1 MRLAKQT
8 HVSPLNSPIRVSYL
22 QPNCGFVTEWPKISK
37 ICCISPALNRRRLFT
52 NIAGL
57 TAWGPNAQK
66 LPTLG
71 GHRAQNNKRVGGSP
85 NGNSCLS

>member
-37 ICCISPALNRRRLFT
+37 ICCISPALNRRRLF
-52 NIAGL
+52 ISSEGAL
-57 TAWGPNAQK
+57 YVI
-66 LPTLG
+66 LPYDYPQQRTHFLNT
-71 GHRAQNNKRVGGSP
+71 HRS
-85 NGNSCLS
+85 LITT